1 MTHSFQPSTDS
12 FYPEAASPTDS
23 VSPPQQT
30 PHDPADES
38 YQLARTV
45 AEAADDRKGGDI
57 VLLNVSDISYISDYF
72 VIATGYSNVQVR
84 AIARTIEDAVEEKW
98 QRYPLRIEGRSE
110 GIWVLIDYGEV
121 VAHIFMPEERE
132 FYGLEAFWGHA
143 ETIPFVSDAASS

>member
-12 FYPEAASPTDS
+12 SRHPAMSPTDS
-23 VSPPQQT
+23 VAPPQQT

-57 VLLNVSDISYISDYF
+57 VLLNVSDISYIADYF
-72 VIATGYSNVQVR
+72 VIITGYSNVQVR
-84 AIARTIEDAVEEKW
+84 AIARMIEDNVEDKW
-98 QRYPLRIEGRSE
+98 QRYPLRIEGQSE

-143 ETIPFVSDAASS
+143 ETIPFVADAASP